1 MKSGISISTISFPPY
16 YSFIQLADVS
26 PPYLDPSVGLEPSS
40 TRSMNPNSVLN
51 NNNNTTPAKKSKPTR
66 LSDSCVIRIII
77 QQRKLFLLQKTVH
90 FHFNLIP
97 AHMEEGGSWKDELG
111 EEVSTVVPG

>member
-40 TRSMNPNSVLN
+40 TRSMNPNSVLEKEMSLEN
-51 NNNNTTPAKKSKPTR
+51 LT
-66 LSDSCVIRIII
+66 III
-77 QQRKLFLLQKTVH
+77 ILHRRRNQNQH
-90 FHFNLIP
+90 
-97 AHMEEGGSWKDELG
+97 A
-111 EEVSTVVPG
+111 